1 MTIKQFIKI
10 REDLE
15 LTQGKLAYE
24 LGLNRKTVNFIE
36 NGLSKISKRTE
47 LAMNQLKVERL

>member
-1 MTIKQFIKI
+1 MTKNQFIKI